1 MVLVL
6 IQRFELPLYLMI
18 LNNALMRV
26 KLSVR

>member
-6 IQRFELPLYLMI
+6 IRRFELPLYLMI